1 MFGLSRRSPK
11 RESVIVALDAIRL
24 PDGRGLIASGAAQG
38 LAIEPDGRVRFII
51 EIAPEAA
58 STGAALRQAA
68 ESAVAAVRGVT
79 GVSVVLTA
87 HSQAPAAA
95 PPPARPSAPQGE
107 AIGEVRRVRKGAR
120 LSDEAASQ
128 TTPRAGAAQIAL
140 PGIRAVI
147 AVASAKGG
155 VGKSTVAVN
164 LAVALSRLGKRVGLL
179 DADIYG
185 PSVPTMLGL
194 AEAEP
199 ATGPDRKLI
208 PLDAFGVNSMS
219 IGYLVDPDAPM
230 IWRGP
235 IVMSALTQ
243 MLNDVAWGALDILV
257 VDMPPGTGDAQLT
270 MAQRV
275 PLSGVVIVS
284 TPQEIALIDV
294 RRGVAMFQKTAV
306 PILGIV
312 ENMAYFQGPDGA
324 RVHLFG
330 EGGARRTA
338 EALGAPFLGEL
349 PIDIA
354 LREGGDAGAPLV
366 ASDPQ
371 SETAGRFLAIAAQV
385 AEALDAGVGLK
396 PPPEILIVD

>member
-11 RESVIVALDAIRL
+11 RESVAAALDAVRL
-24 PDGRGLIASGAAQG
+24 PDGRGLLESGAAQG
-38 LAIEPDGRVRFII
+38 LVAEPDGRVRFII
-51 EIAPEAA
+51 EVDPAAPDQGQALRAQAEAA
-58 STGAALRQAA
+58 VMAVEGV
-68 ESAVAAVRGVT
+68 SA
-79 GVSVVLTA
+79 VSVVVTA
-87 HSQAPAAA
+87 HSRDAGPAAPRAPA
-95 PPPARPSAPQGE
+95 PIPAMPEGE
-107 AIGEVRRVRKGAR
+107 TRRVRKGAR
-120 LSDEAASQ
+120 LSDEATAQ
-128 TTPRAGAAQIAL
+128 TSPRAGAAQIAL
-140 PGIRAVI
+140 PGIGAII

-164 LAVALSRLGKRVGLL
+164 LAVALARLGKRVGLL

-194 AEAEP
+194 AAAEP
-199 ATGPDRKLI
+199 AAGPDKKLI
-208 PLDAFGVNSMS
+208 PLEAFGLKSMS
-219 IGYLVDPDAPM
+219 IGYLVDADAPM

-235 IVMSALTQ
+235 IVMSAITQ

-275 PLSGVVIVS
+275 PLNGAVIVS

-312 ENMAYFQGPDGA
+312 ENMAWYEGPDGA
-324 RVHLFG
+324 RAHLFG

-338 EALGAPFLGEL
+338 QALGVPFLGEL

-366 ASDPQ
+366 AAAPQ
-371 SETAGRFLAIAAQV
+371 GETAGRFLAIAGAV
-385 AEALDAGVGLK
+385 AEALDTGAGLK
-396 PPPEILIVD
+396 PPPEILFTD